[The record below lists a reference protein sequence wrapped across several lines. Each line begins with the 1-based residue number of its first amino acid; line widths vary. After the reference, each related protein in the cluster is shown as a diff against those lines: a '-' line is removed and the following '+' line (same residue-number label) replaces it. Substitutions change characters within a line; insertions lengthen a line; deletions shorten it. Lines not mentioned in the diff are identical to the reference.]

1 MSEAGVFNPEAE
13 PMIVLRGL
21 RKHFGAQEV
30 LRGIDLTVA
39 RSEVLVVIG
48 PSGSGKSTLLRCI
61 NHLER
66 PNGGEVRVGGQRVDR
81 GDLSHRAF
89 QRHLNRI
96 RTHLGMVFQQFNL
109 FPHKTVL
116 ENIVEAPIQVLG
128 RAPDAATAAAEALLA
143 KVGLAEKRDAYPAQ
157 LSGGQQQRVAIARA
171 LAMEP
176 AVMLFDEV
184 TSALDPELVGEV
196 LRVMEDLAR
205 EGMTMVVVTHEM
217 GFAERVA
224 DRVVFMADGVIVEQ
238 GPPAQIFSAP
248 REARTRQ
255 FLADVL
261 K

>member
-1 MSEAGVFNPEAE
+1 MSDDRSFDPQAE
-13 PMIVLRGL
+13 PMIELRAL
-21 RKHFGAQEV
+21 RKRFGHNEV
-30 LRGIDLTVA
+30 LRGVDLTVA

-48 PSGSGKSTLLRCI
+48 PSGGGKSTLLRCI

-66 PNGGEVRVGGQRVDR
+66 PSGGKVRVGGQPVHP
-81 GDLSHRAF
+81 GGLSARAF
-89 QRHLNRI
+89 QRHLNQL
-96 RTHLGMVFQQFNL
+96 RTHMGMVFQQFNL

-116 ENIVEAPIQVLG
+116 ENIVEAPIQVL
-128 RAPDAATAAAEALLA
+128 RRPPAEAVAAAEALLA
-143 KVGLAEKRDAYPAQ
+143 KVGLTEKRDAYPAQ

-176 AVMLFDEV
+176 SVMLFDEV

-217 GFAERVA
+217 DFAARVA

-238 GPPAQIFSAP
+238 GAPTQIFSDP
-248 REARTRQ
+248 RQPRTRQ

-261 K
+261 S